1 MDDRDEAVPAARR
14 SHDEYCAALGAE
26 ITRFVR
32 VVETADPAAPV
43 PTCPGWTMAGLAKHL
58 GITHR
63 WVEHIVRNGLSE
75 RIPQRDVPADLP
87 ADDAGRPAWLAEGGA
102 RLVATLGAAGPE
114 APVWT
119 LPGMGRAAFW
129 PRRMLHETT
138 VHRADAELALG
149 AEPEI
154 APDAAADGLEE
165 YLDILAR
172 VERMAVLQRELAGAG
187 ETIHLHATDVDD
199 GQWLIT
205 LGPGGTTWRRGHA
218 KGAVAVQ
225 GTARDL
231 LLLAYGRIGLGSR
244 HTVYGDDGLLRKWLT
259 KSTF

>member
-1 MDDRDEAVPAARR
+1 MDDRDDGVPAPRL
-14 SHDEYCAALGAE
+14 SPGEYCAALDAE
-26 ITRFVR
+26 IARFVK

-43 PTCPGWTMAGLAKHL
+43 PTCPGWTMARLAKHL

-63 WVEHIVRNGLSE
+63 WVEHIVRNALPE

-87 ADDAGRPAWLAEGGA
+87 ADDAGWPAWLADGGA
-102 RLVATLGAAGPE
+102 RLVGTLGGADPE

-154 APDAAADGLEE
+154 TPDVAADGLEE

-172 VERMAVLQRELAGAG
+172 VERVAVLQRELGGAG
-187 ETIHLHATDVDD
+187 ETIHLHATDID
-199 GQWLIT
+199 GEWLIT

-218 KGAVAVQ
+218 KGTVAVR

-231 LLLAYGRIGLGSR
+231 LLLAYDRIAAGPR
-244 HTVYGDDGLLRKWLT
+244 HTVYGDGDLLRRWLE
-259 KSTF
+259 KSGF